1 MSEHQKR
8 RPALPLCSVVAK
20 ERGLDPI
27 GDAYPADHYLIIE
40 SPTPWPEE
48 RWERPGT
55 LSAALLELTQKVL
68 WVEYP
73 TNWVKV
79 QICIVAPDKGYS
91 QPGLRRVIYCRR
103 PASPF
108 AEFARAEYLLPE
120 AEIGPLAWAIF
131 TAPEKL
137 AHFAAYRQPASRVR
151 DFLVCVDGIIDR
163 ACAVFGMKL
172 YSTLRKLP
180 EAQPGGD
187 VRIWKASH
195 FGGHLYAPTV
205 LTLPDARLWAY
216 LDGATGQ
223 ALVQRKGEIQGL
235 YGCYRGWAGAPSP
248 FLQVIERELMM
259 QHGWSWFDFVQQ
271 GVILAQDEEIP
282 LDAYGERQPQWGEV
296 ELAYV
301 APTGDLRGRCTGR
314 VQVSHRVE
322 TYYSSESDK
331 TYAYPQYQIQQMMV
345 HPPMAADHLADPI
358 ITIPALPE

>member
-1 MSEHQKR
+1 MSEHTQKR
-8 RPALPLCSVVAK
+8 QALPLCSVVAQ

-40 SPTPWPEE
+40 SPAPWPEE
-48 RWERPGT
+48 RWDKPGT
-55 LSAALLELTQKVL
+55 LSAELLELMKKVL
-68 WVEYP
+68 WVAYP
-73 TNWVKV
+73 TNWVNV

-103 PASPF
+103 PPAPF
-108 AEFARAEYLLPE
+108 AEFQRDEYLLPA

-137 AHFAAYRQPASRVR
+137 AEFAAYRQPASRVR
-151 DFLVCVDGIIDR
+151 DFLVCVDGVIDR
-163 ACAVFGMKL
+163 ACAVYGMKL

-195 FGGHLYAPTV
+195 FGGHVYAATV

-223 ALVQRKGEIQGL
+223 TLAQRSGDIQSL
-235 YGCYRGWAGAPSP
+235 YGCYRGWAGASSP
-248 FLQVIERELMM
+248 FLHVIERELMM
-259 QHGWSWFDFVQQ
+259 QHSWPWFDFIQQ
-271 GVILAQDEEIP
+271 GSVLAEDADAPPDE
-282 LDAYGERQPQWGEV
+282 YGQRQPRWGEV
-296 ELAYV
+296 ALTFA
-301 APTGDLRGRCTGR
+301 APDGGASGRCTGR

-322 TYYSSESDK
+322 TFYSSESDK
-331 TYAYPQYQIQQMMV
+331 TYGYPQYQIERLTV
-345 HPPMAADHLADPI
+345 DTAPL
-358 ITIPALPE
+358 

>member
-1 MSEHQKR
+1 MSDRPQKR
-8 RPALPLCSVVAK
+8 QALPLCSVVAQ

-48 RWERPGT
+48 RWDKPGT

-91 QPGLRRVIYCRR
+91 VAGLRRVIYCRR

-108 AEFARAEYLLPE
+108 AEFQRDEYLLPE
-120 AEIGPLAWAIF
+120 AEIGPLAWAFF

-137 AHFAAYRQPASRVR
+137 ADFAPYRQPASQVR

-180 EAQPGGD
+180 EVQPGGD

-195 FGGHLYAPTV
+195 FGGHLYAATV

-223 ALVQRKGEIQGL
+223 ALVQRQGEIQGL
-235 YGCYRGWAGAPSP
+235 YGCYRGWAGASSP
-248 FLQVIERELMM
+248 FLHVIERELMM
-259 QHGWSWFDFVQQ
+259 QHGWAWFDFVLQ
-271 GVILAQDEEIP
+271 GVILAQDEESP
-282 LDAYGERQPQWGEV
+282 PDEYGERQPQWGEV
-296 ELAYV
+296 ELAF
-301 APTGDLRGRCTGR
+301 ATPAGGMSGRCTGR

-331 TYAYPQYQIQQMMV
+331 TYAYPQYQLEQMTV
-345 HPPMAADHLADPI
+345 HPGWHTGEKPVAGYSV
-358 ITIPALPE
+358 T